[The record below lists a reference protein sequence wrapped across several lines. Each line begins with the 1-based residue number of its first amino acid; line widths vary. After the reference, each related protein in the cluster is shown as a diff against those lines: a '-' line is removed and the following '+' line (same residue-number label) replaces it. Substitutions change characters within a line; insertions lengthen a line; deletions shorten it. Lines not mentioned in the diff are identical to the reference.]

1 MTGTIE
7 IDGSYGEG
15 GGQILRTSLAMSL
28 VTGKPFRIEN
38 IRAGRKKPGLLHQH
52 LTAVNASAEISQ
64 AEVKGNTLGSQK
76 LYFAPKTVKP
86 GRYHFSVR
94 TAGSSTL
101 VLQTVFPALLIADGE
116 SELLLEGGTHNPYA
130 PPFDFFARAFLPII
144 NHMGPEISTTL
155 ERPGFYPAGGGRF
168 NVSIEPAVTLSRIN
182 ILKRGEIKRRMARAV
197 VARLPRSIGEREI
210 ERIGDKLTWD
220 RHCLHVEEVT
230 NSAGPGN
237 VLTVEI
243 ESENIT
249 EVFTGFGERG
259 MPAERVA
266 DRTAKEIQEYLNAG
280 VPVGKHLADQL
291 LIPMALAGGG
301 IFQTLPP
308 TRHTRTNIEILKQ
321 FLDIDITAYRLK
333 NKVWQIEVRTR

>member
-28 VTGKPFRIEN
+28 VTGKPFHIEN
-38 IRAGRKKPGLLHQH
+38 IRLGRKKPGLLQQH
-52 LTAVNASAEISQ
+52 LTAVNASARISQ
-64 AEVKGNTLGSQK
+64 AEVEGNVLGSKK

-86 GRYHFSVR
+86 GRYHFSVK

-101 VLQTVFPALLIADGE
+101 VLQTVFPALLITHGK

-130 PPFDFFARAFLPII
+130 PPFDFLARTYLPII
-144 NHMGPEISTTL
+144 SRMGVKISATL
-155 ERPGFYPAGGGRF
+155 KRHGFYPVGGGRF
-168 NVSIEPAVTLSRIN
+168 NISIESTGKLSKIN
-182 ILKRGEIKRRMARAV
+182 ILKRGEIKRQIARAV
-197 VARLPRSIGEREI
+197 VAKLPRSIGEREI
-210 ERIGDKLTWD
+210 KRIGDKLMWD
-220 RHCLHVEEVT
+220 RRCLHIEEVT

-243 ESENIT
+243 ESEQIT

-259 MPAERVA
+259 VSAERVA
-266 DRTAKEIQEYLNAG
+266 DKIVLEVKEYLSAG
-280 VPVGKHLADQL
+280 VPVGKYLADQL
-291 LIPMALAGGG
+291 LIPMVLAGGG
-301 IFQTLPP
+301 TFQTLPL

-321 FLDIDITAYRLK
+321 FLNINITSSQLK
-333 NKVWQIEVRTR
+333 NNVWQIEVKTK